1 MCVAKCIYMT
11 NLITLAELGR
21 GLVRRAMRRAAKRE
35 QLRER
40 RGKVAEEQGLVGGVL
55 LNLEKK

>member
-1 MCVAKCIYMT
+1 MT